1 MRTKSD
7 RIRQAVSFE
16 LLGLALVTPLGSWVY
31 GFPLFDIGA
40 ISLISSLVATCWNY
54 SFNFG
59 FDHAMKRWRGTTAK
73 TLPLRILHATA
84 FELGLLL
91 ILLPIF
97 SWWLGLGYVES
108 FVVQMTFAMFYLV
121 YTFVF
126 TWGYERVF
134 PDPEART
141 KTGQAVQA

>member
-16 LLGLALVTPLGSWVY
+16 LLGLALVTPFGSWLY

-40 ISLISSLVATCWNY
+40 ISVISSLVATCWNY
-54 SFNFG
+54 AFNFA
-59 FDHAMKRWRGTTAK
+59 FDHALKHWRGTTAK
-73 TLPLRILHATA
+73 TMTLRALHATA

-108 FVVQMTFAMFYLV
+108 FVVQLSFALFYLV

-126 TWGYERVF
+126 TWCYDRVF
-134 PDPEART
+134 PDPDGRVA
-141 KTGQAVQA
+141 A

>member
-16 LLGLALVTPLGSWVY
+16 LLGLALVTPFGSWLY

-40 ISLISSLVATCWNY
+40 ISVISSLVATCWNY
-54 SFNFG
+54 AFNFA
-59 FDHAMKRWRGTTAK
+59 FDHALKHWRGTTAK
-73 TLPLRILHATA
+73 TMPLRALHATA

-108 FVVQMTFAMFYLV
+108 FVVQLSFALFYLV

-126 TWGYERVF
+126 TWCYDRVF
-134 PDPEART
+134 PDPDGRVA
-141 KTGQAVQA
+141 A